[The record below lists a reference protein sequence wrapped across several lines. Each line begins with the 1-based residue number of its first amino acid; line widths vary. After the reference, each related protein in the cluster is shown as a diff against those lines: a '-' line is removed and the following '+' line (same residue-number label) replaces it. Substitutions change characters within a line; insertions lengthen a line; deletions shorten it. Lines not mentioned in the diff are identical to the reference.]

1 MIINT
6 FITWKFGFF
15 SEPEQFILYPELNTI
30 KMASLGS
37 HDAHLYTF
45 QYGGSV
51 TSFLDV
57 TYNPVTKTVYWIDE
71 TGYVWHMKIKIDI

>member
-1 MIINT
+1 MNT
-6 FITWKFGFF
+6 VITGKSVF

-30 KMASLGS
+30 KMVSLGS

-45 QYGGSV
+45 QNGGSM

-71 TGYVWHMKIKIDI
+71 TGYV